1 MTIDSHDL
9 LRKADR
15 DLKIM
20 SYKINSI
27 VSVGDFQREIVD
39 GIPCEVD
46 ALEGTLIY
54 LKLKVRG
61 APTPAKFS
69 FEYKLKGDLKVY
81 VSKIHKTPD
90 AINNQKVFNNVM
102 NGFLN

>member
-69 FEYKLKGDLKVY
+69 FEYKLY